1 MHERE
6 ERKWRKKYNDSYKE
20 KGREN
25 RMDKNEKENDWR
37 KTKIVKHNNRVRKKN
52 EKEDNQ
58 GRKRME
64 WSTLRLQPMASQC
77 ISDSR
82 YFEAGPNP
90 LNLSSRRRLF
100 FCSPRSL

>member
-1 MHERE
+1 
-6 ERKWRKKYNDSYKE
+6 
-20 KGREN
+20 
-25 RMDKNEKENDWR
+25 MDKNEKENDWR
-37 KTKIVKHNNRVRKKN
+37 KTKIAKYNNRGRKKN

-58 GRKRME
+58 GRKKRTE
-64 WSTLRLQPMASQC
+64 GSTLRLQPMASQC

-100 FCSPRSL
+100 FFFAHPAPS